1 MGMRQRDRIAWGALS
16 LVLVGCFGGAEPR
29 PPIFQAT
36 DPGVRTADPPDATM
50 QARDAT
56 LPATDVTVPATD
68 VTVPATDVT
77 VPATDVTVEATD
89 ATDHPSKEPL
99 SGTFADLSTAL
110 ASAVPFAVAGL
121 DGPTGPEATLGTI
134 ADLDGDG
141 RAEVLLS
148 VSPVPG
154 AGVAA
159 RSASVWRLDVATG
172 ALRPHAGIAA
182 PAGWTAVGAVD
193 LDGDGAVDLVGTERA
208 RTVAWGDGRGGFAAP
223 APLEARRPNDVGWGA
238 YALDD
243 LDDDG
248 WLDVLA
254 VHDDCVP
261 GVVAPTCCE
270 HCASLAPLLRTGAR
284 TFEAHTELIPQP
296 PRMAGIAA
304 QVTRAGNGER
314 VLLAVAWNR
323 RDAFT
328 QVFFR
333 RTATTP
339 WAYPQWSAFDPI
351 PVGSAAL
358 EGREAPDP
366 MASIAAWSPMGAAT
380 ADVDNDGLQDL
391 VLALEPRLALLA
403 GTGSWP
409 LRDLTATAGLADRRR
424 LPAGSPYE
432 VPWAV
437 AFVDLD
443 RDGSQDLVVA
453 NGLDPSA
460 PTSTRATHHVT
471 AYLNDGHGGFALAPD
486 ALGMGRAGQWRTLT
500 LGDLDGDA
508 VADVV
513 VGGLGELPRVY
524 RNGLRGA
531 GRALALRLRGTTS
544 NHLGVGAR
552 VELWPAGAATPQR
565 FVVGAPA
572 GPLVVAEP
580 RVFVGLGAATT
591 ARARITWP
599 SGTVQEIADLAAGET
614 RTLTEPEVL
623 RIDPP
628 DRHVAGFGAEV
639 TITVTPRD
647 AAGRPRRGAR
657 VTATTW
663 PHLGSSVRVSAAGEA
678 YTARVAGLR
687 GTSAAVE
694 VQIDGVPLGV
704 RPRVWFD

>member
-1 MGMRQRDRIAWGALS
+1 MRHWDRIAWVSLS
-16 LVLVGCFGGAEPR
+16 SVIAGCLSGGELR
-29 PPIFQAT
+29 PPVFQASDAAVQT
-36 DPGVRTADPPDATM
+36 PDATV
-50 QARDAT
+50 AALR
-56 LPATDVTVPATD
+56 ATDATVPATD
-68 VTVPATDVT
+68 ATVPATDAT
-77 VPATDVTVEATD
+77 VPATDATVPATD
-89 ATDHPSKEPL
+89 ATVLPSKEPL
-99 SGTFADLSTAL
+99 SGRFADLSTEL
-110 ASAVPFAVAGL
+110 ASAAPFAVAGL
-121 DGPTGPEATLGTI
+121 DSPTGPEATLGTI

-141 RAEVLLS
+141 RAEVLLA

-154 AGVAA
+154 AGVAP
-159 RSASVWRLDVATG
+159 RGASVWRFDAATG
-172 ALRPHAGIAA
+172 ALRPYAGITA
-182 PAGWTAVGAVD
+182 PAGWTVVGAVD
-193 LDGDGAVDLVGTERA
+193 LDGDGAVDLVGTDRA
-208 RTVAWGDGRGGFAAP
+208 RTVAWGDGRSGFAVP
-223 APLEARRPNDVGWGA
+223 GPLEARRPNDVGWGA

-270 HCASLAPLLRTGAR
+270 HCASLVPMLRTGAR
-284 TFEAHTELIPQP
+284 TFEAHSELIPQP

-333 RTATTP
+333 RTATGLLG
-339 WAYPQWSAFDPI
+339 YPQWTAFDPF
-351 PVGSAAL
+351 PLGNAAL

-432 VPWAV
+432 IPWAV

-460 PTSTRATHHVT
+460 STSSTRAIHHVT

-500 LGDLDGDA
+500 VGDLDGDA
-508 VADVV
+508 AADVV

-531 GRALALRLRGTTS
+531 GRTLALRLRGTTS

-552 VELWPAGAATPQR
+552 VEVWPAGAATPQR

-572 GPLVVAEP
+572 GPLVVTEP
-580 RVFVGLGAATT
+580 TVFVGLGAATT
-591 ARARITWP
+591 ARARITWT
-599 SGTVQEIADLAAGET
+599 SGIVQEIADLAAGET

-623 RIDPP
+623 RVDPP
-628 DRHVAGFGAEV
+628 GRHVVGFGAEA

-647 AAGRPRRGAR
+647 AAGRPRRGAT
-657 VTATTW
+657 VTATAW
-663 PHLGSSVRVSAAGEA
+663 PRLGTSVRVSAAGEG
-678 YTARVAGLR
+678 YTARVTGLR